1 MKMSNVDG
9 DIAALQRAG
18 RFESRED
25 ILEEAV
31 RALLTKRPELR
42 IELAIEKYKSGE
54 ISLNRAAELAGSSPE
69 EFKETLAERGVSRE
83 IGFLSDD
90 EREQRLNNL

>member
-1 MKMSNVDG
+1 MSSVEG

-31 RALLTKRPELR
+31 RALLRTRPELR
-42 IELAIEKYKSGE
+42 AELAIERYKSGE
-54 ISLNRAAELAGSSPE
+54 ISLNRAAEIAGSSPE
-69 EFKETLAERGVSRE
+69 EFKELLAERGVSRE
-83 IGFLSDD
+83 SGILSDD
-90 EREQRLNNL
+90 EREQRLNDF

>member
-1 MKMSNVDG
+1 MSSVEG

-31 RALLTKRPELR
+31 RALLRTRPELR
-42 IELAIEKYKSGE
+42 AELAIERYKSGE
-54 ISLNRAAELAGSSPE
+54 ISLNRAAEIAGSSPE
-69 EFKETLAERGVSRE
+69 EFKELLAERGVSRE
-83 IGFLSDD
+83 SGFLSDD
-90 EREQRLNNL
+90 EREQRLNDF

>member
-1 MKMSNVDG
+1 MSNVES
-9 DIAALQRAG
+9 DIAVLERAG
-18 RFESRED
+18 RFESREEF
-25 ILEEAV
+25 LEEAI
-31 RALLTKRPELR
+31 RALLKKRPELR
-42 IELAIEKYKSGE
+42 IELAVEKYKSGE

-90 EREQRLNNL
+90 EREQRLNDL